1 MRKISLFVLLSLL
14 AASCSLF
21 RPDSMPTNN
30 SGDELVDIGYGTTR
44 RNAVTGSVGK
54 VKMDNTRTYSNMYE
68 FLQGKVPGVQVMGTT
83 IRVRGTNSINSSSD
97 PLILVDGLEMSDISN
112 LNPNDVDSVE
122 VIKDGSA
129 SIYGIR
135 GANGVILIKT
145 KKAK

>member
-1 MRKISLFVLLSLL
+1 
-14 AASCSLF
+14 
-21 RPDSMPTNN
+21 
-30 SGDELVDIGYGTTR
+30 
-44 RNAVTGSVGK
+44 
-54 VKMDNTRTYSNMYE
+54 MYE

-129 SIYGIR
+129 SIYGVR

-145 KKAK
+145 KKAE

>member
-1 MRKISLFVLLSLL
+1 MRKASLFILLSLL

-30 SGDELVDIGYGTTR
+30 SGDELVDIGYGKTR
-44 RNAVTGSVGK
+44 RDAVTGSVSK
-54 VKMDNTRTYSNMYE
+54 VKMENTRTYSNMYE

-129 SIYGIR
+129 SIYGVR

-145 KKAK
+145 KKAE